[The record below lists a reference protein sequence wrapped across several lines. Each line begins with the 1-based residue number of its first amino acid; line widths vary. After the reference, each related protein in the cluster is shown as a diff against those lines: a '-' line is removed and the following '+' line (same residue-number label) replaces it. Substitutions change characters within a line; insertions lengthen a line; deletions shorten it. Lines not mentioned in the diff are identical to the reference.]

1 MNSKITSVKHP
12 GKNPGVVTPNERDAA
27 GNPVGHPSFAG
38 GASVEHGLP
47 QTPQESEAQAS

>member
-1 MNSKITSVKHP
+1 VNSKITSVKHP